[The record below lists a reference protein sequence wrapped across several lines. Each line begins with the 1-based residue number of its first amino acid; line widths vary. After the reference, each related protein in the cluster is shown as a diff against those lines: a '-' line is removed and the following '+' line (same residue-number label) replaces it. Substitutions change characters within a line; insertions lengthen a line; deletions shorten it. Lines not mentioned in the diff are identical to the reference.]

1 MNKLN
6 AIQYNRIL
14 PLRRELYYS
23 DDCRAEGLSYNMSIN
38 NVNNTEIRNA
48 LFDIMCLEEEGFY
61 ALLEDLINQFN
72 YTHPEYTAGMC
83 GRMSKH
89 LCLFTNGKDKKRPC
103 FYYTDNS
110 TPAAIKRDFTKLA
123 RTIRNAYIDWARET
137 MN

>member
-23 DDCRAEGLSYNMSIN
+23 DDCHTEGLSYDMSILH
-38 NVNNTEIRNA
+38 VNNTKIRNA
-48 LFDIMCLEEEGFY
+48 LFDLICEDEEGFY

-72 YTHPEYTAGMC
+72 YTHPDYTAGMC
-83 GRMSKH
+83 GRSGKH
-89 LCLFTNGKDKKRPC
+89 LCLFTNSKDKQRPC

-110 TPAAIKRDFTKLA
+110 TPAVIKKDFTKLA
-123 RTIRNAYIDWARET
+123 RSIRNTYIDWARE
-137 MN
+137 NIN

>member
-23 DDCRAEGLSYNMSIN
+23 DDCLTEGLSYNMSIN
-38 NVNNTEIRNA
+38 NVNNTGIRNA

-61 ALLEDLINQFN
+61 ALLEDLIDQFN

-83 GRMSKH
+83 GRMNKH
-89 LCLFTNGKDKKRPC
+89 LCLFKNSKDKRRPC
-103 FYYTDNS
+103 LYNTDNS
-110 TPAAIKRDFTKLA
+110 TPAVIKREFTKLA
-123 RTIRNAYIDWARET
+123 RRIRKAYIDWACE
-137 MN
+137 NIN